1 MKIELKELSINDGKD
16 IYEMILEIGLGE
28 NGFTN
33 SFQTNSFE
41 EFKSSLARLVEVAKG
56 INLMD
61 GYVPQTVYW
70 LYAKDRPV
78 AFGKLRHHLNEKLQ
92 EYGGHVGYIVRPS
105 ERGKGYGKLFLAEVV
120 KAAKTK
126 YIDEL
131 LITCDEYNQRS
142 RRVIEGN
149 NGQLSEIKNGVCKY
163 WIGI

>member
-16 IYEMILEIGLGE
+16 VYEMILEIGLGE

-33 SFQTNSFE
+33 SFPTNSFE

-56 INLMD
+56 INLIE
-61 GYVPQTVYW
+61 GYVPQTIYW
-70 LYAKDRPV
+70 LYANDRPV

-120 KAAKTK
+120 KAAKNNQ
-126 YIDEL
+126 IDEL
-131 LITCDEYNQRS
+131 LITIDEDNQRS

-149 NGQLSEIKNGVCKY
+149 NGQMTEIKNGVCKY

>member
-1 MKIELKELSINDGKD
+1 
-16 IYEMILEIGLGE
+16 MILEIGLGE

-33 SFQTNSFE
+33 SFPTNSFE

-56 INLMD
+56 INLIE

-70 LYAKDRPV
+70 LYANDRPV

-120 KAAKTK
+120 KAAKNNQ
-126 YIDEL
+126 IDEL
-131 LITCDEYNQRS
+131 LITIDEDNQRS

-149 NGQLSEIKNGVCKY
+149 NGQMTEIKNGVCKY

>member
-1 MKIELKELSINDGKD
+1 
-16 IYEMILEIGLGE
+16 MILEIGLGE

-33 SFQTNSFE
+33 SFPTNSFE

-56 INLMD
+56 INLIE

-70 LYAKDRPV
+70 LYANDRPV

-120 KAAKTK
+120 KAAKNNQ
-126 YIDEL
+126 IDEL
-131 LITCDEYNQRS
+131 LITIDKDNQRS

-149 NGQLSEIKNGVCKY
+149 NGQMTEIKNGVCKY